1 MCIRDRNE
9 GINLGSIATRFSLEI
24 SVFQDVVSFF
34 DRLVD
39 EGLAKSPA
47 KHHYRLTH
55 AGRIVADGVA
65 SDMPGLVD

>member
-1 MCIRDRNE
+1 MW
-9 GINLGSIATRFSLEI
+9 
-24 SVFQDVVSFF
+24 FF

-39 EGLAKSPA
+39 EGLAESPA